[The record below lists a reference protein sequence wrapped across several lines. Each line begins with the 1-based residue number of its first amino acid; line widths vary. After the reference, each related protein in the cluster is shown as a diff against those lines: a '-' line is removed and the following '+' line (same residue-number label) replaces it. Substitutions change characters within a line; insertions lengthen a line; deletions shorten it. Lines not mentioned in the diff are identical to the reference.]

1 METILGTIGAIFG
14 SGILISLAAIA
25 LKKFA
30 SQKNARSLAKSVA
43 PVIDGLVVKIS
54 GGEKNA
60 EKLEKMYV
68 PFLEEFMDEL
78 VTQLKLDDENARSA
92 VKEAA
97 GK

>member
-25 LKKFA
+25 LKKIA

-43 PVIDGLVVKIS
+43 PVIDSLVVKIA

-68 PFLEEFMDEL
+68 PFLQEFMDEL
-78 VTQLKLDDENARSA
+78 IIQLKLDNENARSA

-97 GK
+97 GS